1 MHPRRGTSGACRST
15 IQWCAGRLPTYG
27 VVVSI
32 PFPELRALLD
42 DQVLSAQTILGRDL
56 IGSYIVLPAS
66 FGRQWGLLGVV
77 DSIGAALPISWCSS
91 NWCAG
96 RADVW
101 TFDGINSRKVRR
113 AMGERRPSLLDRF
126 AGGDVSGRP

>member
-66 FGRQWGLLGVV
+66 FGRQWGLLGGRRLDRRGVADFVV
-77 DSIGAALPISWCSS
+77 LQQL
-91 NWCAG
+91 
-96 RADVW
+96 
-101 TFDGINSRKVRR
+101 VRR
-113 AMGERRPSLLDRF
+113 
-126 AGGDVSGRP
+126 SG